1 MVRNWNIQLHPAVLV
16 MRNFTLITAAV
27 LLAGYAYAVDDANLL
42 NAIGDVET
50 GSHQNSRLAVGD
62 LGKARGRYQQ
72 HRGSFIDGC
81 TQLMREGKSA
91 YSFDQ
96 WKSPMV
102 QDDVALAYIR
112 WIRDRMANAG
122 LPHPTAEQIALCW
135 NYGFSKSKAIK
146 FDITKAPTDARDYAT
161 RVGNLIR
168 ATKTI

>member
-1 MVRNWNIQLHPAVLV
+1 MVKNWNIQLHPAVLV

-27 LLAGYAYAVDDANLL
+27 LLSGYAYAATDALIL

-50 GSHQNSRLAVGD
+50 GSHPNPRLAIGD
-62 LGKARGRYQQ
+62 WGKARGRYQQ

-96 WKSPMV
+96 WKSPIV

-112 WIRDRMANAG
+112 WIRDRMATAG

-146 FDITKAPTDARDYAT
+146 FDITMAPTDARDYAT
-161 RVGNLIR
+161 RVGNLVR